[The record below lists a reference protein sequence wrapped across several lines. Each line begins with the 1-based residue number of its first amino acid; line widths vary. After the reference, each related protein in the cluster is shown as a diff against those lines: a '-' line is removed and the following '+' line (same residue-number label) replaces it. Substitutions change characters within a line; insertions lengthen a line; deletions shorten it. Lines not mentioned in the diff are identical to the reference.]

1 MADSQ
6 HVSRWVLSEGEC
18 QGVRKGRSGT
28 DERQGVSLKEG
39 PRARAKRRAGSVSAG
54 CGILGASGASAH
66 RAARRST
73 RELRLAVGSGV
84 ASTSPGGCGRGGR
97 RCALGHGRPGRAN
110 ARSSSRRGGVRSGRG
125 RGAVEA
131 TQSARRRQER
141 PRATDTNAGPWRRAA
156 ARRCDTRTARALE
169 DRPG

>member
-6 HVSRWVLSEGEC
+6 HGSRCVLREGEW

-73 RELRLAVGSGV
+73 QVPRLAVG
-84 ASTSPGGCGRGGR
+84 
-97 RCALGHGRPGRAN
+97 
-110 ARSSSRRGGVRSGRG
+110 
-125 RGAVEA
+125 
-131 TQSARRRQER
+131 
-141 PRATDTNAGPWRRAA
+141 
-156 ARRCDTRTARALE
+156 
-169 DRPG
+169 